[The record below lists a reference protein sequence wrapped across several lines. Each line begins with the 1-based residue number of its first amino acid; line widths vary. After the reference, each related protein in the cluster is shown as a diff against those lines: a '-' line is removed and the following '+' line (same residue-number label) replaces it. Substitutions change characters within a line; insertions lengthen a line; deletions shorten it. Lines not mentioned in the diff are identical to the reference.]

1 VGVIPK
7 EEKYILLKNLEDLTP
22 EEKVKLSG
30 ILRQSVC
37 LRITY
42 RINNL

>member
-30 ILRQSVC
+30 ILRQPVC

-42 RINNL
+42 RIKNL